1 MAYCQVNWSTETV
14 IWMGNSINLCM
25 RGCGEWRLSFDKCQQ
40 RAKAVV
46 WGDIPWRNDDGT
58 SRITDHWSPLTSRM
72 TRSVYADT
80 PAISHRLHCTTISWK
95 RFPRPLSVLFSRN
108 CYDKWGIAAVITVLA
123 DHWFIAAYRC
133 TATATTTFANNH
145 HNTSHHVQWCLPPIF
160 SSFLQRVVLMTAS
173 QV

>member
-1 MAYCQVNWSTETV
+1 MPYALLSCSFVTLLYCYCFFERNKWRRRQYYSENRGVLYGTVIQNSCRMSSIVDQYCSSLYMAYCQVNWSTETV

-72 TRSVYADT
+72 TRSVYT
-80 PAISHRLHCTTISWK
+80 PTRL
-95 RFPRPLSVLFSRN
+95 LSRIV
-108 CYDKWGIAAVITVLA
+108 
-123 DHWFIAAYRC
+123 FIAPR
-133 TATATTTFANNH
+133 
-145 HNTSHHVQWCLPPIF
+145 
-160 SSFLQRVVLMTAS
+160 
-173 QV
+173 